1 MPANSTVTTD
11 LDMPGL
17 IAESIRRTP
26 GQVAIGVADGSM
38 PLTYRQLDELARSL
52 ARQLSGAGLTG
63 ADTVALYCDNRPE
76 FVIAMLAAWQLG
88 AAVAPI
94 NPRLAAAEVPAR
106 LTATGAS
113 AVLLPVP
120 LRRGY
125 PAGALPAWA
134 IKVDAGGSEV
144 TFTAVPSGAG
154 AREGARA
161 AKVPAQRGQA
171 PGEARRTGAALL
183 LATAGSTGRPNV
195 VPLTHVNLAASVRGI
210 RSCYHLGPGDATL
223 VVMPLFHGHGLV
235 AGLLATLASSGAAYF
250 PASGRFSAH
259 LFWSEIIRTNAT
271 WYTAVPTIHQIL
283 LARAATEYPADNRPA
298 LRFIRSCSAPLAPA
312 VLRKTEELFGA
323 PMIEAYGM
331 TEATHQAAS
340 NPLPD
345 DGVHKEGSVGLP
357 SGLQIRIVSPDGTS
371 AGTSAGISTGTG
383 EVGEVCVRGL
393 AVANGYLNDPQ
404 ATAMAFGN
412 GWFHTGDLGHLDSD
426 GYLFLNGRIKEII
439 NRGGEKIAPQTV
451 EAVLLSHP
459 GVQEAAAFAVPDPEY
474 GEDVNAAVILQPDSD
489 ATEADL
495 KRHCQARLAAFEI
508 PARIYVLDR
517 FPRTTKGDADR
528 RALAA
533 AFTRPQPS
541 A

>member
-1 MPANSTVTTD
+1 MPANLTVTTD

-38 PLTYRQLDELARSL
+38 PLTYRQLDQLARSL

-63 ADTVALYCDNRPE
+63 ADTVGLYCDNRPE

-106 LTATGAS
+106 LTAAGAS

-134 IKVDAGGSEV
+134 IKVDAGGSAV
-144 TFTAVPSGAG
+144 TFTAVPSGSG
-154 AREGARA
+154 TGA
-161 AKVPAQRGQA
+161 AKVPAQRGQD

-183 LATAGSTGRPNV
+183 LATTGSTGKPKV
-195 VPLTHVNLAASVRGI
+195 VPLTHVNLAASVREI
-210 RSCYHLGPGDATL
+210 CSCYHLGPGDATL
-223 VVMPLFHGHGLV
+223 VVMPLVHGHGLV

-250 PASGRFSAH
+250 PAAGRFSAH
-259 LFWSEIIRTNAT
+259 LFWNEIIRTNST

-312 VLRKTEELFGA
+312 VLHRTEELFGA

-331 TEATHQAAS
+331 TETTHQAAS

-371 AGTSAGISTGTG
+371 AGTSIGT
-383 EVGEVCVRGL
+383 EEIGEVCVRGP

-451 EAVLLSHP
+451 EATLLLHP

-508 PARIYVLDR
+508 PARIYFLDR

-533 AFTRPQPS
+533 AFTRPQPP